1 MAVPAI
7 CYDDTAGVI
16 AKHDAH
22 CANLVRSITSFLL
35 LKGSPAE
42 KPPVLCADS
51 ADGFQRRRAAHLSLC
66 RLRRTHIKRT
76 EEASKCLRRAYRAVY
91 SQSFTPGPS
100 FSTSC
105 WGGIENQFR
114 LLASGLRLRMRMN
127 KKELRRSKRAM
138 RLVQGVSQSLCIG
151 FAGVDLRRALSAKR
165 KAPSSEYCSGLRSN
179 HDIR

>member
-42 KPPVLCADS
+42 KPPVVCADS

-76 EEASKCLRRAYRAVY
+76 EEASKCIRRAYRAIH
-91 SQSFTPGPS
+91 SQSFTTGPE
-100 FSTSC
+100 FLDIVLGRNRKPIPT
-105 WGGIENQFR
+105 F
-114 LLASGLRLRMRMN
+114 GLRIAITN
-127 KKELRRSKRAM
+127 ADE
-138 RLVQGVSQSLCIG
+138 QGRI
-151 FAGVDLRRALSAKR
+151 
-165 KAPSSEYCSGLRSN
+165 
-179 HDIR
+179 